1 MTKNVS
7 VDDSTQVGCEDIN
20 MSSRRERKSLSNVFE
35 APKKVC
41 EDEVVS
47 DFEDDYYDSE
57 VVYTEDNDKDDD
69 WEEASFKDYQE
80 QINLDD
86 EEYYRRDQEEWTRA
100 KALPSKVQIFSYNK
114 MENKRSVDDSTQVGC
129 EDKMSSRR
137 ERKSLTNSLS
147 RVLERVYEDE
157 DIESMSD
164 FEDDHYNSNVVYN
177 EDDYEYGWKERSF
190 EDFQELIKDS
200 EKYYEQDNKE
210 WRRAKALSAKVQ
222 IFSNNTMKN
231 KRSVDDSTQVGCEE
245 VVEDKEE
252 VKDEEEVK
260 NVEEEEYT
268 WEDHKMSF
276 YLEEDQDYEIEAV
289 SEWRENSNG
298 EMIGYADIYFIH
310 PVTRLRCKSVRD
322 CLVGWSEPNEE
333 VTKKWETL
341 CQLIE
346 TLENLDEIILTANVV
361 GLSKNVETGVGVSPA
376 PENEEYEKAMC
387 NECKKMDGKEYEEQT
402 TQCRPENIEEIHISH
417 AMCTYTVS
425 FYAIGEQAIFEYR
438 NNDGI
443 QSYEVNRVDFLSWL
457 TDEEEKKVLRF
468 ECKMREKH
476 IKRMES
482 KERERVRKACAWKDR
497 DNKLKTLIKKNQA
510 VWRRKVRAHNQR
522 ERAGVSNACA

>member
-7 VDDSTQVGCEDIN
+7 VDDSTQVGCEDK

-41 EDEVVS
+41 EDEAVS

-80 QINLDD
+80 RINLDE
-86 EEYYRRDQEEWTRA
+86 EEYYRRDNEEWTRA
-100 KALPSKVQIFSYNK
+100 KALPSKVQIFSSNK

-129 EDKMSSRR
+129 EVMSSQR
-137 ERKSLTNSLS
+137 
-147 RVLERVYEDE
+147 
-157 DIESMSD
+157 
-164 FEDDHYNSNVVYN
+164 
-177 EDDYEYGWKERSF
+177 
-190 EDFQELIKDS
+190 
-200 EKYYEQDNKE
+200 
-210 WRRAKALSAKVQ
+210 
-222 IFSNNTMKN
+222 
-231 KRSVDDSTQVGCEE
+231 
-245 VVEDKEE
+245 
-252 VKDEEEVK
+252 
-260 NVEEEEYT
+260 EEEEYT

-289 SEWRENSNG
+289 GEWRENSDG
-298 EMIGYADIYFIH
+298 EMIGYADIYYIH

-346 TLENLDEIILTANVV
+346 TLENLDEIILTASVV
-361 GLSKNVETGVGVSPA
+361 GLSKNVETGVGVSPT

-387 NECKKMDGKEYEEQT
+387 KECKKMEGKEYKEQT
-402 TQCRPENIEEIHISH
+402 TQYRPENKEEIHISH

-425 FYAIGEQAIFEYR
+425 FYTIGKQAIFEYSD
-438 NNDGI
+438 NDGI
-443 QSYEVNRVDFLSWL
+443 QSYEVDRVDFLSWL

-497 DNKLKTLIKKNQA
+497 DNKLKTFIKKEQA
-510 VWRRKVRAHNQR
+510 LWRRKVRAHNQR